1 MNDGKI
7 IRINIPPLTTE
18 RRRELVKI
26 VRRWPR
32 NPRSRSEHSPDANEM
47 IKDLKKEKEIS
58 EDDQFRAQEETQ
70 NITDELI
77 KRIDTAYTAKEKE
90 ILEI

>member
-1 MNDGKI
+1 
-7 IRINIPPLTTE
+7 
-18 RRRELVKI
+18 
-26 VRRWPR
+26 
-32 NPRSRSEHSPDANEM
+32 M
-47 IKDLKKEKEIS
+47 IKDLKKDKEIS

>member
-1 MNDGKI
+1 
-7 IRINIPPLTTE
+7 
-18 RRRELVKI
+18 
-26 VRRWPR
+26 
-32 NPRSRSEHSPDANEM
+32 M

-70 NITDELI
+70 RITDDLI
-77 KRIDTAYTAKEKE
+77 KRIDAVYSAKEKE